1 MANEPTV
8 FVKGKGKGQLTRLVR
23 TASDEVNARFEGF
36 KPAPKE
42 EAEAA
47 VENDADTPTEKSNT
61 GGGNDSAD
69 ARNTAGLQTA
79 DLPDK
84 PAAAKK
90 AAAPKPTA
98 PSN

>member
-47 VENDADTPTEKSNT
+47 VENDADTATEKT
-61 GGGNDSAD
+61 EGEKPA
-69 ARNTAGLQTA
+69 NTAGLQTA
-79 DLPDK
+79 QTPEADAK

-90 AAAPKPTA
+90 TAAPKPTA